1 MQSSEQAE
9 PSPVAS
15 RRRALRDLGVGV
27 GVLTIGSALIPLRSL
42 IAPAGA
48 QEAKDEGDAE
58 PPADEAAVSEADEL
72 AFLESIERA
81 AAGSYRDVAASG
93 LVGGANL
100 VAITAFGQ
108 HHSDH
113 AATLGALAG
122 SASVGRPN
130 PTLAKIL
137 ADQLAQ
143 ARDEEAALRI
153 LADLESGLASSHLT
167 ALGTLGTPPA
177 KDAKDAPPTV
187 SGAAAAVAAILPIEG
202 QHAAVL
208 GGALGRSA
216 EQRLPAFEIVDNAL
230 PADAFPA
237 TEKKEA
243 AS

>member
-15 RRRALRDLGVGV
+15 RRRALRDLGIGV
-27 GVLTIGSALIPLRSL
+27 GVLTIGSALVPVRSL
-42 IAPAGA
+42 MAAAGA
-48 QEAKDEGDAE
+48 QESEGEDAE
-58 PPADEAAVSEADEL
+58 APTEEGAPSEADQL
-72 AFLESIERA
+72 AFLESVERA
-81 AAGSYRDVAASG
+81 AAGIYRDVAASG
-93 LVGGANL
+93 LIGAANL
-100 VAITAFGQ
+100 ATVNAFGQ
-108 HHSDH
+108 HHSEH
-113 AATLGALAG
+113 ATKLATLAG

-130 PTLAKIL
+130 PKLATIL
-137 ADQLAQ
+137 ADQLTQ
-143 ARDEEAALRI
+143 ATDEKAALRI

-177 KDAKDAPPTV
+177 KDVKDAPPTV
-187 SGAAAAVAAILPIEG
+187 PGAAVAVAAILPVEG

-216 EQRLPAFEIVDNAL
+216 AERLPAFEIVDNAM

>member
-1 MQSSEQAE
+1 MQSSEQTE

-27 GVLTIGSALIPLRSL
+27 GVLTIGSALVPLRSL
-42 IAPAGA
+42 IAAAGA
-48 QEAKDEGDAE
+48 QEEEGEAE
-58 PPADEAAVSEADEL
+58 QPAEEGALSEADQL
-72 AFLESIERA
+72 AFLESVERA
-81 AAGSYRDVAASG
+81 AAGVYRDIAASG

-100 VAITAFGQ
+100 ATVTAFGQ
-108 HHSDH
+108 HHSEH
-113 AATLGALAG
+113 ANKLGALAG

-130 PTLAKIL
+130 PKLATIL
-137 ADQLAQ
+137 ADQLSQ
-143 ARDEEAALRI
+143 ATDEAAALRI

-187 SGAAAAVAAILPIEG
+187 PGAAVAVAAILPVES
-202 QHAAVL
+202 QHASVL
-208 GGALGRSA
+208 GSALGRSA
-216 EQRLPAFEIVDNAL
+216 AQRLPAFEIIDNAM